1 MEDSHML
8 IKTKDLR
15 SKIGR
20 VIKRIRKGEEVTV
33 TYRGEPVAIMK
44 PVSKGEKRAFD
55 PIGFGMWAG
64 RQDLKN
70 VEEWIRERRKARYG
84 K

>member
-1 MEDSHML
+1 ML

-15 SKIGR
+15 TKLGR

-33 TYRGEPVAIMK
+33 TYRGEPVAVMK
-44 PVSKGEKRAFD
+44 PIPKEEEKAFE
-55 PIGFGMWAG
+55 PIGFGIWAK
-64 RQDLKN
+64 RDDLKN
-70 VEEWIRERRKARYG
+70 VEEWVREKRRARYT